1 MVETND
7 EKFAKQTARQWG
19 ESKLDTPFERVELHQ
34 GVLDS
39 PDLDSDIFN
48 GVRVW
53 ELPFWFD
60 FIYPLPIRTPTKKM
74 YAVTD
79 RHFRSQKAILRDYAR
94 FTVKGESYPGII
106 PVTNAI
112 TEVKI

>member
-1 MVETND
+1 MKSKVISLKFISGSDEPVGYLMVETGD

-19 ESKLDTPFERVELHQ
+19 ESKLDKQFTRVELHQ

-53 ELPFWFD
+53 ELPF
-60 FIYPLPIRTPTKKM
+60 
-74 YAVTD
+74 
-79 RHFRSQKAILRDYAR
+79 
-94 FTVKGESYPGII
+94 
-106 PVTNAI
+106 
-112 TEVKI
+112 